1 MALRPKGLRAWFE
14 PEPCLRGGD
23 GRAQRAQSQA
33 RRLLFVMLNLFQHPG
48 ANSHEDMSFLA
59 LLLASASPANAP
71 ATPVPVVTT
80 RSGIR
85 LETLQPGTGPRPTRK
100 DAVRVTYEVRLADGT
115 LVESTAE
122 PAGLLV
128 SNLIP
133 GLTEALLLMRRGGR
147 YRVWIP
153 ARLAYGKTGNADG
166 SVPPNSDLLF
176 TVKLLA
182 VGRPARPAGGR

>member
-1 MALRPKGLRAWFE
+1 
-14 PEPCLRGGD
+14 
-23 GRAQRAQSQA
+23 
-33 RRLLFVMLNLFQHPG
+33 
-48 ANSHEDMSFLA
+48 MSFLA
-59 LLLASASPANAP
+59 LLLASASPIPAAVPAP
-71 ATPVPVVTT
+71 AVPSIAT
-80 RSGIR
+80 RSGVR
-85 LETLQPGTGPRPTRK
+85 LETLEPGTGPRPTRK

-115 LVESTAE
+115 LVETTAE

-133 GLTEALLLMRRGGR
+133 GLTEALLLMNRGGR
-147 YRVWIP
+147 YRVHIP

-166 SVPPNSDLLF
+166 SVPPNSDLVF